1 MKKCARKSVV
11 VVTSL
16 GMLTGQQQLA
26 GILDANLSKTR
37 WLLSVIDRED
47 FTASRLRQALEKGAD
62 GFIVHLPGTPEAMKL
77 LLETDVP
84 AVLVNIGGY
93 RTPKGRRRL
102 SYVWTD
108 NEEIGRIGA
117 EHFMRKNGYRAFAF
131 VSSESCEATPDGFWS
146 RERRQGFRDRLQ
158 QEQITCETH
167 STEAGIDDW
176 LRAVPKPVAVMAS
189 HDAIALQLVADCRRL
204 GLAVPNEV
212 SILGV
217 DDTETG
223 DQGISSVNI
232 DFRKAGQMEV
242 QELDELMRTPNRK
255 SANELMI
262 SCSGVVGRK
271 STALAARS
279 NISSRAL
286 RFIGENAYSGISV
299 NDVVA
304 FLGCSRRLAEI
315 KFRKDTKRTIRS
327 EIERI
332 RLGHARKLLK
342 TKTATL
348 RDVARKCG
356 YSCADVLARALAR
369 AKQREQA
376 GLASTS

>member
-26 GILDANLSKTR
+26 GILDANLGKMR
-37 WLLSVIDRED
+37 WRLSVIDRDD
-47 FTASRLRQALEKGAD
+47 FTVGRLRQALEEGAD

-84 AVLVNIGGY
+84 TVLVNIGGY
-93 RTPKGRRRL
+93 RTPKCRRCL

-117 EHFMRKNGYRAFAF
+117 EHFLRKNGYRTFAF
-131 VSSESCEATPDGFWS
+131 VSSESCETATDGFWS
-146 RERRQGFRDRLQ
+146 HERRQGFRNRLR
-158 QEQITCETH
+158 QEQVQCETH
-167 STEAGIDDW
+167 STEARIDDW
-176 LRAVPKPVAVMAS
+176 LRVMPKPVAVMAS

-223 DQGISSVNI
+223 DLGISSVNI
-232 DFRKAGQMEV
+232 DFRKAGLMEV
-242 QELDELMRTPNRK
+242 QELDALMRTPNRK
-255 SANELMI
+255 TSNELMI

-279 NISSRAL
+279 DISSLAL
-286 RFIGENAYSGISV
+286 RFISENACSGISV
-299 NDVVA
+299 NDVVT

-315 KFRKDTKRTIRS
+315 RFRKDTKRTIRS

-342 TKTATL
+342 AKTATL